1 MPLAISLFWHDGL
14 ADGALFA
21 DGAQFVI
28 AYVPLHLLFF
38 LSYCDGCGLIL
49 FSLVSSVIFGKIL
62 FWDQMRYFGRP
73 LYSGRPQGSWRPVM
87 SGSSKGGPVRPP
99 VGPVAVKVPSN
110 YSFY

>member
-1 MPLAISLFWHDGL
+1 MSVIYWL
-14 ADGALFA
+14 ADGAQVDLVLANIHCLCSFRPSFLPCCN
-21 DGAQFVI
+21 GFG
-28 AYVPLHLLFF
+28 LLPP
-38 LSYCDGCGLIL
+38 
-49 FSLVSSVIFGKIL
+49 SLVPSAFSEKIL

-73 LYSGRPQGSWRPVM
+73 FYSGGPQGSWRPVM